1 MFVRQTL
8 KNVLSKN
15 EGLGPGFDLVR
26 IGLAA
31 LIFYGHCFWIA
42 GAPNGTATIIVGGMP
57 NGGHIPHVFTGQ
69 TYLRNMLVPMFFAV
83 SGFLVTGSAFR
94 TNSLRTFLIFRI
106 FRIVPA
112 LFTEVFL
119 SALFLGPLLTTFSLR
134 DYLSDPRFF
143 EYFGNIIGRVRFIL
157 PGVFLNNPQSAV
169 NVNLWTL
176 PAEFYC
182 YLIVAALLA
191 AGLLSRRKVFSLI
204 FLIVTLY
211 LVGQNFLEVFEI
223 EEGNKD
229 LLSNSLVVYYFF
241 CGCLLFHWREWI
253 PCNFGL
259 FATCTVVSFFLY
271 ANGLIYVA
279 PLFVT
284 YMVIYMGM
292 VKFPRVFFVQ
302 SGDYSYGVYLYGF
315 PIAQAIICV
324 APQLRGHGLWLLAVA
339 TPTVFAFAVLSWH
352 FVEKPTLR
360 LKRVFAKAA
369 DPANREAAPVL

>member
-1 MFVRQTL
+1 M
-8 KNVLSKN
+8 
-15 EGLGPGFDLVR
+15 
-26 IGLAA
+26 
-31 LIFYGHCFWIA
+31 
-42 GAPNGTATIIVGGMP
+42 
-57 NGGHIPHVFTGQ
+57 
-69 TYLRNMLVPMFFAV
+69 
-83 SGFLVTGSAFR
+83 
-94 TNSLRTFLIFRI
+94 
-106 FRIVPA
+106 
-112 LFTEVFL
+112 
-119 SALFLGPLLTTFSLR
+119 
-134 DYLSDPRFF
+134 
-143 EYFGNIIGRVRFIL
+143 
-157 PGVFLNNPQSAV
+157 
-169 NVNLWTL
+169 
-176 PAEFYC
+176 
-182 YLIVAALLA
+182 
-191 AGLLSRRKVFSLI
+191 LSRRKVFSLI

-339 TPTVFAFAVLSWH
+339 TPTVFAFAALSWH

-360 LKRVFAKAA
+360 LKRIFAATA
-369 DPANREAAPVL
+369 SDPANRESAPVV